1 MRMAKYKAATLA
13 CLDASSWALFLALP
27 ASRSFTYMSQKTLCS
42 HNHCGAWLTQN
53 MVKKRR
59 NNNALLI
66 WILLLTIITTLIMNI
81 STVILIIIMKTYKLR
96 LSSS

>member
-1 MRMAKYKAATLA
+1 MAKYKAATLA

-81 STVILIIIMKTYKLR
+81 LIILLIILLIIIMKKNI
-96 LSSS
+96 